1 MTTPA
6 VQGHPSVMYRTQGGP
21 VIGDL
26 ALAMAQGSTETVE
39 LLKKAVEPTTRP
51 TLKTYFVRK
60 RRPRKS
66 CFGHSPLSFGSLAT
80 ILSCFP
86 LKNLNAASSV
96 PSDGK
101 S

>member
-6 VQGHPSVMYRTQGGP
+6 VQGHPSVVYHTQGGP

-26 ALAMAQGSTETVE
+26 ALAMAQSSTEMVE
-39 LLKKAVEPTTRP
+39 LLKKTVEPTTRP
-51 TLKTYFVRK
+51 TLRTYFLRK

-66 CFGHSPLSFGSLAT
+66 CFGHSPLFVGSLAT
-80 ILSCFP
+80 ILLCFS
-86 LKNLNAASSV
+86 LKYLNAASSLA
-96 PSDGK
+96 SDGK